1 MAEYHDFYYSMFPK
15 KVQGLFSGFHKVFA
29 EMENF
34 LQPLILKFYRTAKQT
49 AHAAAAESTALQNN
63 GNVRFQNG
71 GNGFGSSSYKY
82 SLAAACASSGGSCVM
97 PGRR

>member
-1 MAEYHDFYYSMFPK
+1 
-15 KVQGLFSGFHKVFA
+15 
-29 EMENF
+29 MENF
-34 LQPLILKFYRTAKQT
+34 LQPLILKFYSTAKQT
-49 AHAAAAESTALQNN
+49 AHAAAAESTALQNS

-71 GNGFGSSSYKY
+71 GNGFGSSSCKY